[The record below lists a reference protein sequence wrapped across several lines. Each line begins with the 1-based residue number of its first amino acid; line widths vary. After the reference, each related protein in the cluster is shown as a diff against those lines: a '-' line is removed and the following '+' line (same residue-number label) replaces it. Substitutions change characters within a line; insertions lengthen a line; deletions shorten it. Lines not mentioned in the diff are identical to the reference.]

1 MNDETVAFEGFK
13 EQLAEVVPE
22 DEGRRAVALGY
33 AGPRLLTFFLPG
45 GPGRWLLI
53 SSLLVTIIGVPLGL
67 ISLWL
72 LVATP
77 KRLTATR
84 LRLSDLRPSGETR
97 SFDFGVA
104 IIETTN
110 NLWSG
115 WLVNAQAGAEQAKY
129 SVFKPSGSQKQKLDI
144 PADWSFEEFVDSLPS
159 D

>member
-1 MNDETVAFEGFK
+1 MNRYDA
-13 EQLAEVVPE
+13 E
-22 DEGRRAVALGY
+22 DEGRRVVALGY

-53 SSLLVTIIGVPLGL
+53 GPLLVTLIGVPLGL

-84 LRLSDLRPSGETR
+84 LNLSDLRPSGESR

-104 IIETTN
+104 TIETTN

-115 WLVNAQAGAEQAKY
+115 WLVNAQSDAEQVTY
-129 SVFKPSGSQKQKLDI
+129 SVFKPSGSQKKKLGI
-144 PADWSFEEFVDSLPS
+144 VADWSFEEFANSLPS